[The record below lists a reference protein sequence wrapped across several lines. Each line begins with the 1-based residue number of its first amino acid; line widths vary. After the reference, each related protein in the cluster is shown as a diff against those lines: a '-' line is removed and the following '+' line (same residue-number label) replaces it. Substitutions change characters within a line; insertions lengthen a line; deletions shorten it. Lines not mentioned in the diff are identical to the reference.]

1 MKPSG
6 WDILQALQRAL
17 HEDPEQSLAAFWAGL
32 SEEPPEQ
39 AQLLSADLLRQQL
52 YAGLARPW
60 ERLKRNKQK
69 KSVLKKRLATE
80 WSTFEILNL
89 QPALARKPVT
99 LSFVLEF
106 LRNAISHD
114 KLRLD
119 GELNA
124 TFSDWEQ
131 NRLRFTLSEL
141 QQFMNAF
148 REFREDG

>member
-1 MKPSG
+1 MKPSS

-17 HEDPEQSLAAFWAGL
+17 HERPEQSLANFWASL
-32 SEEPPEQ
+32 SDEPPEQ
-39 AQLLSADLLRQQL
+39 AQLLSAELLRQQL
-52 YAGLARPW
+52 YSGLVRPW
-60 ERLKRNKQK
+60 ERLKRDKQK

-106 LRNAISHD
+106 LRNAVSHD

-131 NRLRFTLSEL
+131 NRLRFTLPEL
-141 QQFMNAF
+141 QQFITAF
-148 REFREDG
+148 RQFREEG